1 MRKANLPF
9 ALVLI
14 CLSGCAPR
22 PSATPPDLEEVRAAI
37 AQRWSDYVAAAYA
50 EDPDALA
57 SIWAP
62 DMRMLSDPGGVENL
76 TSARQHRDLAEAAW
90 QVLAVTDLTIN
101 PDEVK
106 ILGDS
111 IAVEIGTWTEGF
123 LMDGA
128 ESSNDFFG
136 AYMAIWQLQRDGR
149 WLMHRFIR
157 NRHDFVNATIEEAV
171 GQAP

>member
-1 MRKANLPF
+1 MRKRNLAL
-9 ALVLI
+9 ALVLPSLVA
-14 CLSGCAPR
+14 CSSG
-22 PSATPPDLEEVRAAI
+22 STHPDVEKVRAEI
-37 AQRWSDYVAAAYA
+37 AQRWSAYVDAAYV
-50 EDPDALA
+50 EDADALV

-90 QVLAVTDLTIN
+90 QVLAVTDLTIS
-101 PDEVK
+101 PDEVR

-111 IAVEIGTWTEGF
+111 IALEIGTWTEGF

-136 AYMAIWQLQRDGR
+136 AYMAIWQLQPDGR

-157 NRHDFVNATIEEAV
+157 NRHDIVNATIEEA
-171 GQAP
+171 GAQER